1 MAGSLSRTSRLRR
14 AVLAAIT
21 AVVTILAAGTP
32 GSVLGGIALTS
43 ADVGTFT
50 FPDGITLTVAPGWTI
65 SCTGKTWVC
74 AEKPGSGSIVEFSSG
89 DAHAADITDDF
100 ASGINLTINVNGLSR
115 VLQEPAS
122 AITTVQGKNFTQTIE
137 ATYTADRQTNQGTR
151 RQYGL
156 WIDLFNPSTHTA
168 CFVSLSGI
176 SADAVQAAVPDT
188 NRMINSIL

>member
-1 MAGSLSRTSRLRR
+1 MAGSQSRTSGSRR
-14 AVLAAIT
+14 AVAAAIT
-21 AVVTILAAGTP
+21 AVVTILAAGIP
-32 GSVLGGIALTS
+32 GSALGDIVPAS
-43 ADVGTFT
+43 ADAGTFT

-74 AEKPGSGSIVEFSSG
+74 VEKPGSGSIVEFSVG
-89 DAHAADITDDF
+89 DAHAANITDDF
-100 ASGINLTINVNGLSR
+100 AAGSNLTINVNGLTR
-115 VLQEPAS
+115 VLQEPPS

-156 WIDLFNPSTHTA
+156 WIDLFNASTHTA
-168 CFVSLSGI
+168 CFVNLGGI

-188 NRMINSIL
+188 NRMVNSIL